1 MRWLAWG
8 TRDHRR
14 SPRPEPRRIE
24 AALKNGA
31 YMHGTVIVTGGAGY
45 IGSHVC
51 KALHQRGILP
61 VTIDDLSTGNEWA
74 VKWGPLHI
82 ANICDGA
89 GLREIFRQY
98 KVDAVLH
105 FAAHSQVGESVADP
119 LKYHRNNIGGT
130 VSLAE
135 AMLDC
140 QVRKLVFSSTC
151 AVYGMPDTTPITEEA
166 ARRPVNPYGQSKL
179 SAENALIDIAA
190 TGKLSVAMLRYFNAA
205 GADPDLEIGEAH
217 EPESH
222 LIPLAIR
229 AAAGQL
235 ARFRLFGTDYPTP
248 DGTCLRDYIHVND
261 LASAHLAALDFLDHK
276 SGAYGF
282 NLGTGTAVSVREVL
296 SAVERVMG
304 RPVPTVEVERR
315 AGDPP
320 MLYAANAKA
329 RQELNW
335 QPRHSDID
343 TIVRSA
349 VAWDDLYRTR
359 LQPPLY
365 KRA

>member
-1 MRWLAWG
+1 MQ
-8 TRDHRR
+8 
-14 SPRPEPRRIE
+14 E
-24 AALKNGA
+24 
-31 YMHGTVIVTGGAGY
+31 TVIVTGGAGY

-74 VKWGPLHI
+74 VKWGPLHVVNI
-82 ANICDGA
+82 ADGRA
-89 GLREIFRQY
+89 LREIFGQY
-98 KVDAVLH
+98 AAKAVLH

-140 QVRKLVFSSTC
+140 GVNKLVFSSTC
-151 AVYGMPDTTPITEEA
+151 AVYGMPDETPITEEA

-229 AAAGQL
+229 AATGQL
-235 ARFRLFGTDYPTP
+235 SRFRLFGTDYPTP
-248 DGTCLRDYIHVND
+248 DGTCQRDYIHVND
-261 LASAHLAALDFLDHK
+261 LASAHLAALDFLADNT
-276 SGAYGF
+276 GAHGF
-282 NLGTGTAVSVREVL
+282 NLGTGKAVSVREVL
-296 SAVERVMG
+296 SAVEEVTG
-304 RPVPTVEVERR
+304 RAVPTTEVERR

-320 MLYAANAKA
+320 VLFAANGKA
-329 RQELNW
+329 RQALNW
-335 QPRHSDID
+335 LPLHSDIVS
-343 TIVRSA
+343 IVRGA
-349 VAWDDLYRTR
+349 AAWDEIYRTR

>member
-1 MRWLAWG
+1 MQ
-8 TRDHRR
+8 
-14 SPRPEPRRIE
+14 E
-24 AALKNGA
+24 
-31 YMHGTVIVTGGAGY
+31 TVIVTGGAGY

-51 KALHQRGILP
+51 KALHQRGIQP
-61 VTIDDLSTGNEWA
+61 VTVDDLSTGNEWA
-74 VKWGPLHI
+74 VKWGPLHV
-82 ANICDGA
+82 ANIADGA
-89 GLREIFRQY
+89 ALRQILRQY
-98 KVDAVLH
+98 QATAVLH
-105 FAAHSQVGESVADP
+105 FAAHSQVGESVVDP
-119 LKYHRNNIGGT
+119 LKYHRNNVGGT

-140 QVRKLVFSSTC
+140 GVGKLVFSSTC
-151 AVYGMPDTTPITEEA
+151 AVYGMPDRTPITEEA

-229 AAAGQL
+229 AATGQL

-248 DGTCLRDYIHVND
+248 DGTCQRDYIHVND
-261 LASAHLAALDFLDHK
+261 LASAHLAALDFLANN
-276 SGAYGF
+276 SGAHGF
-282 NLGTGTAVSVREVL
+282 NLGTGTAISVREVL
-296 SAVERVMG
+296 SAVEQATG
-304 RPVPTVEVERR
+304 RTVPTAEVERR

-320 MLYAANAKA
+320 ILFAANAKA
-329 RQELNW
+329 RQALNW
-335 QPRHSDID
+335 QPQHSDIVS
-343 TIVRSA
+343 IVRSA
-349 VAWDDLYRTR
+349 AAWDEIYRAR
-359 LQPPLY
+359 LQPPLI